1 MGRDVKRFLL
11 DFISTRRLQGEI
23 ESALRAEDFVLH
35 VQPEVD
41 LASGHI
47 VSAEALIR
55 WNHLERGLLPP
66 SEFVPFAQEHGLLPS
81 IGAWVVG
88 RAAAAAALLRT
99 IDPSFR
105 VWFNVSPS
113 ELDDPRWLGRIGQ
126 FGDALQGLGVEIT
139 ESVAMRDVPATLRT
153 LAALKSAGL
162 AIALDDFGTGYSSL
176 AQLKRIPVDVV
187 KLDRSFTAALP
198 GDMRDREIVTAI
210 LSLGARFGFET
221 VAEGIET
228 AEQAR
233 ALRDAG
239 CRYGQGFYLG
249 RPVPVDDLVR
259 IVRQRRLM
267 AS

>member
-1 MGRDVKRFLL
+1 MKRFLL
-11 DFISTRRLQGEI
+11 DYIANRRLHGEI
-23 ESALRAEDFVLH
+23 ETALRAESFVLH

-41 LASGHI
+41 LATGRI

-88 RAAAAAALLRT
+88 EAAAAAALLRT
-99 IDPSFR
+99 IDPTFR
-105 VWFNVSPS
+105 LWFNVSPS
-113 ELDDPRWLGRIGQ
+113 ELDDPRWLARIAQ
-126 FGDALQGLGVEIT
+126 FGDSLCGLGVEIT
-139 ESVAMRDVPATLRT
+139 ESVAMRDLPRTLRT
-153 LAALKSAGL
+153 IGALKSAGL

-176 AQLKRIPVDVV
+176 AQLKRIPADVV
-187 KLDRSFTAALP
+187 KLDRSFTFALP
-198 GDMRDREIVTAI
+198 GDMRDREIVCAVLAI
-210 LSLGARFGFET
+210 GTRFGFQT

-228 AEQAR
+228 PEQAR

-239 CRYGQGFYLG
+239 CRFGQGFHLG
-249 RPVPVDDLVR
+249 RPMPVDDLVSIMR
-259 IVRQRRLM
+259 RRRLM

>member
-1 MGRDVKRFLL
+1 MNGFVRNFL
-11 DFISTRRLQGEI
+11 SARRLHGELA
-23 ESALRAEDFVLH
+23 SALRAHDFVLH

-41 LASGHI
+41 LATGRI

-66 SEFVPFAQEHGLLPS
+66 SAFVPFAQEHGLLPS
-81 IGAWVVG
+81 IDAWVVG
-88 RAAAAAALLRT
+88 EAAAAATALRA

-105 VWFNVSPS
+105 VWFNVTAN
-113 ELDDPRWLGRIGQ
+113 ELNDPRWLARIAQ
-126 FGDALQGLGVEIT
+126 FGGALRGLGVEIT
-139 ESVAMRDVPATLRT
+139 ESVAMHDVAATLRT
-153 LAALKSAGL
+153 LAALKKTGL

-187 KLDRSFTAALP
+187 KLDRSFTAGLP
-198 GDMRDREIVTAI
+198 GDMHDREIVTAL
-210 LSLGARFGFET
+210 LSIGKRFGFDT

-239 CRYGQGFYLG
+239 CRFGQGFHLG
-249 RPVPVDDLVR
+249 RPMPLHDLVGVLR
-259 IVRQRRLM
+259 SGCAL